1 VKIKILDISPGI
13 ATILHYVGLLLH
25 VPGVMALASLPVCV
39 WFSEYHAIWPFLATA
54 IASVVTGQLLYKLF
68 QQKQSIR
75 LRHAMLI
82 AAISWAII
90 PLLGAIPFWAIAI
103 TADLQTP
110 QTIIEFQHFENAI
123 FEAVSGFT
131 STGLTVTLHENEL
144 PHSLQWW
151 RSFTQWIGGVGIIV
165 LVLSLLEPSIDANQL
180 YNSEARQQYIGLT
193 IKDTVRHIW
202 WVYLIYTGLGM
213 ILLHLAGMSW
223 WDAINHGLTGIAT
236 GGFSTRDQ
244 NIGSFSPL
252 IQLAVIPIMIAG
264 SISFPIHYQFIT
276 QRRLSALWQDAQ
288 HRALWLLLGVGV
300 IALFVET
307 YWFTGRVLWLDS
319 LFQWVSALG
328 TCGFETVDLD
338 SWSPSAKL
346 LFSMAMIIGGTAGS
360 TVGGLKLQR
369 LVTFYKAVV
378 WRFQQLDLKPNQ
390 LMRYKLD
397 KKVFTESEANHIIV
411 SAVVLAILW
420 LGAIASGVLILL
432 RILPESEFINI
443 VFETS
448 SALGSV
454 GLSVGI
460 TEPDLPLLAKV
471 TLIVLMWMGRLE
483 IIPVLVLL
491 SSLLGV
497 FPHLKR
503 SLRSSRKV

>member
-1 VKIKILDISPGI
+1 MKIKILAIGPGI

-25 VPGVMALASLPVCV
+25 VPGVMALASLPVCI
-39 WFSEYHAIWPFLATA
+39 WFSEYDAIWSFLATA
-54 IASVVTGQLLYKLF
+54 IASVISGHLLYKLF
-68 QQKQSIR
+68 QQKQPIR

-110 QTIIEFQHFENAI
+110 QTVIEFQHFENAM

-165 LVLSLLEPSIDANQL
+165 LVLSVLEPSTDANQL
-180 YNSEARQQYIGLT
+180 YSSEARQQYIGLT
-193 IKDTVRHIW
+193 IKDTVRRIW
-202 WVYLIYTGLGM
+202 WVYLIYTGLGI
-213 ILLHLAGMSW
+213 ILLHLAGMPW
-223 WDAINHGLTGIAT
+223 WDAINHSLTGIAT

-244 NIGSFSPL
+244 SLGSFSPV
-252 IQLAVIPIMIAG
+252 IQLAIIPLMIAG
-264 SISFPIHYQFIT
+264 SISFPIHYQLIT

-288 HRALWLLLGVGV
+288 HRALWLLLCLGVL
-300 IALFVET
+300 ALLLET

-338 SWSPSAKL
+338 TWSPSTKL
-346 LFSMAMIIGGTAGS
+346 LFSLAMIIGGTAGS
-360 TVGGLKLQR
+360 TVGGLKLLR
-369 LVTFYKAVV
+369 LVNFYKAVV
-378 WRFQQLDLKPNQ
+378 WRFQRLDLKPHQ

-411 SAVVLAILW
+411 SAAVLAILW
-420 LGAIASGVLILL
+420 LGAIALGVLILL
-432 RILPESEFINI
+432 HILPESEFINI
-443 VFETS
+443 VFETA

-460 TEPDLPLLAKV
+460 TGPDLPWLGKL

-483 IIPVLVLL
+483 IIPVIVLF
-491 SSLLGV
+491 SALLGV
-497 FPHLKR
+497 FPNIRR
-503 SLRSSRKV
+503 SLKSSRKV